1 MYNGR
6 NKFETHVSIYAQA
19 SMTEKTL
26 INYVYS
32 KLYLLFFF
40 VWVGGGGVPPIPVNL
55 GYLAR

>member
-40 VWVGGGGVPPIPVNL
+40 VWVGGGVPPIPVNL

>member
-6 NKFETHVSIYAQA
+6 NKFESHVSIYAQA

-40 VWVGGGGVPPIPVNL
+40 VWVGVPPIPVNL